1 MAGLAKRG
9 SPRRGAAMVARA
21 ARSGDERRMQTP
33 VFINFPVADL
43 DRAMAF
49 YAAIGFCAVPLL
61 TTRSM
66 ACMTGPAGLGLMLL
80 TPGAWARFT
89 PRPPSPAG
97 TSETMIALPCASRA
111 EVDRLTGT
119 AAAAGGTADPNPVQ
133 DLPVMYSRSFADP
146 DGHVW
151 ETMWLDPAV
160 LAG

>member
-1 MAGLAKRG
+1 
-9 SPRRGAAMVARA
+9 MVARLL
-21 ARSGDERRMQTP
+21 RSGNERAMQTP

-43 DRAMAF
+43 GRATHF
-49 YAAIGFCAVPLL
+49 YAAIGFGAVPAL

-66 ACMTGPAGLGLMLL
+66 ACLIGPAGLGLMLL
-80 TPGAWARFT
+80 TPKAWARFT

-111 EVDRLTGT
+111 EVDRLTGL
-119 AAAAGGTADPNPVQ
+119 AVAAGGVADPNPVQ

-146 DGHVW
+146 DGHIW